1 MNVAEAAL
9 ETHGKPGDH
18 APPDAP
24 RRRALFRSLRR
35 IRKLLVRITA
45 DKLFHNAAAPPCAGG
60 FARSLREA
68 PLQRFHSI
76 IIGSQLTKAKL
87 IDQGEIGNYS

>member
-9 ETHGKPGDH
+9 ETHAKPGDH

-35 IRKLLVRITA
+35 IRKLLVRITY
-45 DKLFHNAAAPPCAGG
+45 DKLFHNAAAPLVLGVS
-60 FARSLREA
+60 FSLREA

-76 IIGSQLTKAKL
+76 IIG
-87 IDQGEIGNYS
+87 IDF